1 MMRGEKAFELTTSA
15 GDRDAVSEATLL
27 AGQVDCRIYDAVA
40 HLAYVR
46 KDVEDVHGHL
56 RAAAGDMIR
65 GGPESRVSY
74 SMRVSR

>member
-1 MMRGEKAFELTTSA
+1 MRGEKTLELTASG

-27 AGQVDCRIYDAVA
+27 AGQVDCRIHDAVA

-46 KDVEDVHGHL
+46 KDMEDLHGHL

-65 GGPESRVSY
+65 SGPESRVSY